1 MKKVLVTG
9 GCGFIGS
16 HLSEFLVKKGLKVVV
31 FDKYNRDGNFG
42 WLENSEFKKDIEII
56 LGDIRDYDSVEKS
69 IKGSETVFH
78 LAALCGIP
86 YSYISPLAYI
96 KTNLEGTYNI
106 LETSKKFDLEQTII
120 MSTSETYGTAVK
132 VPINESHR
140 LNGQSPYAA
149 SKIAADQLALSYFN
163 SFKTP
168 IKIIKPFNTFGPR
181 QSLRAIIPS
190 IISQLLFNS
199 GKIKAGNLKPTRDFT
214 YVTDTVDA
222 IYKISKRKKGF
233 GETINIGNNSEVSI
247 KELIKI
253 ISEEI
258 KLKPK
263 ILKDKK
269 RIRPN
274 SSEVMRLRCDNN
286 KIKKCFNWTPK
297 INIRIG
303 LRKTIDWIKLNNK
316 NFDQKHKIYNI

>member
-16 HLSEFLVKKGLKVVV
+16 HLSEFLVKGYKVVV
-31 FDKYNRDGNFG
+31 FDKYNRDGHFG

-149 SKIAADQLALSYFN
+149 SKIAADQLA
-163 SFKTP
+163 FK
-168 IKIIKPFNTFGPR
+168 
-181 QSLRAIIPS
+181 AILILLKH
-190 IISQLLFNS
+190 QLKLL
-199 GKIKAGNLKPTRDFT
+199 NL
-214 YVTDTVDA
+214 
-222 IYKISKRKKGF
+222 
-233 GETINIGNNSEVSI
+233 
-247 KELIKI
+247 LILLDLD
-253 ISEEI
+253 S
-258 KLKPK
+258 
-263 ILKDKK
+263 
-269 RIRPN
+269 
-274 SSEVMRLRCDNN
+274 
-286 KIKKCFNWTPK
+286 
-297 INIRIG
+297 
-303 LRKTIDWIKLNNK
+303 
-316 NFDQKHKIYNI
+316 H